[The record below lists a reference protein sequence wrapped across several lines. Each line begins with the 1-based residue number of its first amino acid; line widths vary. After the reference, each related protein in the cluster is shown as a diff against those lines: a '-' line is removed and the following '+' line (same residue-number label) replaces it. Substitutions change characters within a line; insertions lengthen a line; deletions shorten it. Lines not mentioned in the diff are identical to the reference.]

1 MGRGHK
7 GLRVA
12 FDTLGCKLNQAE
24 TELLARQFAEAG
36 YHLVSPADKSDV
48 YVLNTCTV
56 THIAD
61 QKSRQRLRLARRQN
75 HNVLVVATGCYAER
89 APEELL
95 RLEGVDLVVGNDQKP
110 RLLRL
115 LEESGLTGSEGG
127 VPGSSVSGYYNGFRT
142 RAFIKVQDGCSRFCA
157 YCIVPLVRKRE
168 ESLPVE
174 QVVSEVRHRLA
185 GGYQEVVLTG
195 VEIGQY
201 NHNGVSLKGLL
212 ERILAETGII
222 RLRLSS
228 LQPDEIS
235 PELIG
240 LWRDP
245 RLCRHFPLS
254 LQSGSDRVLG
264 RMQRRYSVSDYQQ
277 AVSLIRSLVPGAAIT
292 TDVMVGFPGET
303 DEEFEESY
311 EFCRQLGFARI
322 HVFPYSP
329 RPGTLAAGMP
339 QMVTAR
345 VKKERGQRMLAL
357 AQQSAQN
364 FHRQFLGRTIPVLGE
379 KQTGGIWSGLTDN
392 YIRVFTT
399 SGEDLTNKLLAARLV
414 GINKDGVWGEVRGQ

>member
-1 MGRGHK
+1 
-7 GLRVA
+7 
-12 FDTLGCKLNQAE
+12 
-24 TELLARQFAEAG
+24 
-36 YHLVSPADKSDV
+36 
-48 YVLNTCTV
+48 
-56 THIAD
+56 
-61 QKSRQRLRLARRQN
+61 
-75 HNVLVVATGCYAER
+75 
-89 APEELL
+89 
-95 RLEGVDLVVGNDQKP
+95 
-110 RLLRL
+110 
-115 LEESGLTGSEGG
+115 
-127 VPGSSVSGYYNGFRT
+127 
-142 RAFIKVQDGCSRFCA
+142 
-157 YCIVPLVRKRE
+157 
-168 ESLPVE
+168 
-174 QVVSEVRHRLA
+174 
-185 GGYQEVVLTG
+185 VLTG

-364 FHRQFLGRTIPVLGE
+364 FRRQFLGRTMPVLWE